1 LLVMI
6 LGLLIFFGIH
16 ILPTQVELRNG
27 LVHRFGRAAYMG
39 LFSLVSAIGLA
50 LIVLG
55 YAKLHGGPVGKNP
68 ELWSPPYWLRHIT
81 MLLLIPSMIL
91 LVATYV
97 PSRIRTAARHPMLA
111 AIKLWALGHL
121 LVNGDLASI
130 LLFGSFLAYAVY
142 DRISVKHRQ
151 ASGPLGDRKGGLPG
165 DIIVVVGGLALYV
178 ALVFFLHEW
187 LFGVPPMA
195 RMAG

>member
-16 ILPTQVELRNG
+16 ILPTRVELRNG
-27 LVHRFGRAAYMG
+27 LVRRFGRAAYMG
-39 LFSLVSAIGLA
+39 LFSLVSVVGLT

-55 YAKLHGGPVGKNP
+55 YAKVQGGPVGENP
-68 ELWSPPYWLRHIT
+68 VLWSPPYWLRHIT
-81 MLLLIPSMIL
+81 MLLLIPAMIL

-151 ASGPLGDRKGGLPG
+151 APGPLGDRKGGLAG
-165 DIIVVVGGLALYV
+165 DIIVVVAGLALY
-178 ALVFFLHEW
+178 AAFVFFLHEW
-187 LFGVPPMA
+187 LFGVPPMV
-195 RMAG
+195 RMGG